1 MKILHY
7 SLGLPPYRS
16 GGLTKYMLDLMEEQ
30 VSQKEEVFLLY
41 PGKIKI
47 FDKNVNIVKNKEYKG
62 IKVYEIINPLPVSLL
77 DGIKDIQA
85 YTKKIEGKLYE
96 KFLKEIQPDVIHIHS
111 LMGIHEEF
119 FQIAKKMKIKIVF
132 TSHDYF
138 GICPRSNFCNYKK
151 DVCQKYS
158 NQDCS
163 ICCKNAL
170 SNKKIL
176 IMQSHIYKKLKDS
189 FIVKKIRKHEKENRT
204 FDDDTEVQIIDYKSL
219 MDYYKKIFS
228 YFDTFIFNSEIA
240 KKKYNENLDINNYKV
255 IPITH
260 KNIQDRRT
268 EKQYNSENL
277 KIGFM
282 SPQTEEKGYFVL
294 LEVLDNLYSKNYKFT
309 LDVFFKS
316 IQNRNYIIEHEPY
329 TYQQLNDIYKN
340 IDVIIIPSKTESF
353 GFTLLEAISF
363 GVPAIV
369 SEGVGASF
377 ILKNNDVGYV
387 YKDKEELEKIVE
399 KILKDREMLKKW
411 NKNIVSMETSIFN
424 MTEHAK
430 KIKSVYVN

>member
-30 VSQKEEVFLLY
+30 VSQNEEVFLLY

-77 DGIKDIQA
+77 DGIKDIKA
-85 YTKKIEGKLYE
+85 YTKKIERKIYE
-96 KFLKEIQPDVIHIHS
+96 KFLNEIQPDVRHIHS

-138 GICPRSNFCNYKK
+138 GICPRSKFCNYKNE
-151 DVCQKYS
+151 VCQKYS

-189 FIVKKIRKHEKENRT
+189 FIVKKIRKREKENRT

-228 YFDTFIFNSEIA
+228 YFDVFIFNSELA
-240 KKKYNENLDINNYKV
+240 KKKYIENLDINNYTV

-260 KNIQDRRT
+260 KNIQDRRV

-282 SPQTEEKGYFVL
+282 SPQIEEKGYSIL
-294 LEVLDNLYSKNYKFT
+294 LEVLDN
-309 LDVFFKS
+309 
-316 IQNRNYIIEHEPY
+316 
-329 TYQQLNDIYKN
+329 
-340 IDVIIIPSKTESF
+340 
-353 GFTLLEAISF
+353 
-363 GVPAIV
+363 
-369 SEGVGASF
+369 
-377 ILKNNDVGYV
+377 
-387 YKDKEELEKIVE
+387 
-399 KILKDREMLKKW
+399 
-411 NKNIVSMETSIFN
+411 
-424 MTEHAK
+424 
-430 KIKSVYVN
+430 